1 VSAGEQDALRR
12 QFVDVAHRLSHVHF
26 AINYG
31 DPWADEFLDNSVVRV
46 LLAARLL
53 YAQRQPPYI
62 RPNNR
67 LDEALLH
74 RWVNNERGTGG
85 SMDMRKRAE
94 GPPLTSAPAGCGA
107 ALEHPLLANLSGM
120 RALRYWLYHRF
131 GGIGSLKHLH
141 YTPRFPDSSARRTS
155 AGVLP

>member
-1 VSAGEQDALRR
+1 MEARIEFARSLAASRFADSDDAVSASEEDALRR

-67 LDEALLH
+67 LEEALLH

-85 SMDMRKRAE
+85 SKDVHERAE
-94 GPPLTSAPAGCGA
+94 G
-107 ALEHPLLANLSGM
+107 
-120 RALRYWLYHRF
+120 
-131 GGIGSLKHLH
+131 
-141 YTPRFPDSSARRTS
+141 AR
-155 AGVLP
+155 